1 MDKFDKAEALR
12 NSIVA
17 HLRENP
23 GQSTRQTADTL
34 KLTIGNVARAMRA
47 MALAGELAAL
57 GEGRNVTYTVLA
69 DSAYNAKAARE
80 LAVARRTEARKKGE
94 ATRRHPN
101 NGKEPWRH
109 VHTPTMAI
117 PNQGGQGA
125 VPRHGSI
132 KSCADL

>member
-23 GQSTRQTADTL
+23 GHSTRQTADAL
-34 KLTIGNVARAMRA
+34 RLSLGNIARAMRL
-47 MALAGELAAL
+47 MTLAGELAAL

-69 DSAYNAKAARE
+69 DSAYDAAKARE
-80 LAVARRTEARKKGE
+80 LAIARRTEARKKGE
-94 ATRRHPN
+94 ATRRHPEN
-101 NGKEPWRH
+101 RNEPWRH
-109 VHTPTMAI
+109 VHTPGMAI
-117 PNQGGQGA
+117 PSQGGQGA
-125 VPRHGSI
+125 VARHGSI